1 MNELIKAMSSDMKIT
16 PYEGET
22 QESFVYRVIYSAL
35 GRWCLE
41 AARAEGGISKH
52 GQTILLNDLIEKYC
66 KLFPEIKEILFQK
79 SETPLSVFIRHLY
92 EETGYLITDSENKNH
107 LASYHRGLVIGSRHL
122 LYGLSNCDDVK
133 GLGFFSED
141 VSYTIP
147 WREALLRDS
156 LTCEEYVSSAFD
168 VAIFSQRDLSEE
180 GLQYFDPR
188 RNAAPSSSWGDKMFT
203 DKTIARNTSSGAYY
217 RVMRYNDEILYYEET
232 PNSGSEE
239 LTDFEYRRL
248 YFALKKVY
256 GHPLRAQVQSIDNQ
270 YAKISLGGHLP
281 NREYFLMLL
290 CSWPYRMYCNK
301 RKFITKKE
309 NLLFIDEVLKNLGI
323 DIIGG

>member
-1 MNELIKAMSSDMKIT
+1 MNELIKVMSSDMKIT

-52 GQTILLNDLIEKYC
+52 GQTILLNDLTEKYC
-66 KLFPEIKEILFQK
+66 KLFPEIKEMLFQK

-141 VSYTIP
+141 VSYNIQ

-188 RNAAPSSSWGDKMFT
+188 RNAAPSSSWGDKMIT
-203 DKTIARNTSSGAYY
+203 DKTIARNISNGAYY

-256 GHPLRAQVQSIDNQ
+256 GYPLRALVQSIDNQ
-270 YAKISLGGHLP
+270 YVKISLGGHLP

-290 CSWPYRMYCNK
+290 CSWPYRLYCNK
-301 RKFITKKE
+301 REFITKKE

>member
-1 MNELIKAMSSDMKIT
+1 MNALIRAMSSDMKII

-22 QESFVYRVIYSAL
+22 RKSFVYRIIYSAL

-41 AARAEGGISKH
+41 AARAKGGISKH
-52 GQTILLNDLIEKYC
+52 GQTILLNDLTGKYC
-66 KLFPEIKEILFQK
+66 KLFPEIKEMLFQE
-79 SETPLSVFIRHLY
+79 SETPLPVFIRHLY
-92 EETGYLITDSENKNH
+92 EETGYLITDSENRNH

-122 LYGLSNCDDVK
+122 LYGLSNHADME
-133 GLGFFSED
+133 GLGSFSED

-168 VAIFSQRDLSEE
+168 LAIFSQRDMAEE
-180 GLQYFDPR
+180 SLQYFDPKG
-188 RNAAPSSSWGDKMFT
+188 NAAPSSSWGDKMVT
-203 DKTIARNTSSGAYY
+203 NRTIARNVSNGVYY
-217 RVMRYNDEILYYEET
+217 RVMRYNDEILHFEEA
-232 PNSGSEE
+232 PNPGTDG

-248 YFALKKVY
+248 YFALKNIN
-256 GHPLRAQVQSIDNQ
+256 GHPVRAQIQSFDNQ

-290 CSWPYRMYCNK
+290 CSWPCRMYCNK
-301 RKFITKKE
+301 CEFITKKE
-309 NLLFIDEVLKNLGI
+309 NLLFINEVLKNLGI
-323 DIIGG
+323 DTVGG